1 MTEEGVRMMI
11 MIVNGAEIMTGYL
24 CAQCYECV
32 FNYHLEY
39 VNQCT
44 GVYLSIYVFMFVLS
58 LECAFFVDT
67 VTMIETKKGD
77 IGIDH
82 PPVQRKHLGTDLDH
96 PLSPVLLQKGMQ

>member
-1 MTEEGVRMMI
+1 
-11 MIVNGAEIMTGYL
+11 
-24 CAQCYECV
+24 
-32 FNYHLEY
+32 
-39 VNQCT
+39 
-44 GVYLSIYVFMFVLS
+44 MFVLS